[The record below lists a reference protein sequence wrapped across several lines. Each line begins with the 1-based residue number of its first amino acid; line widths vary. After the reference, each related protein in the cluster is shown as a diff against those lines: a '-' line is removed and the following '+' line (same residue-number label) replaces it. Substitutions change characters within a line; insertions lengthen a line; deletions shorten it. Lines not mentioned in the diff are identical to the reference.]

1 MRRNPHPHRNRR
13 RGLGIAITNAT
24 TAPSPPH
31 LLSSSPM
38 KSSCSPSPTKRCAIS
53 LILSVATF
61 TILIDQISK
70 QLILKTFRPGE
81 LLPVVPGLFNL
92 TLTFN
97 PGAAFG
103 LWSNLPPGWREV
115 ALGLSIALALVAVVV
130 FLMHPNCQSTLAR
143 VSLSAVLGGAVGNI
157 IDRFT
162 YGSVVDFLDFYFSD
176 HHWPAFNIADS
187 AIFLGIMVVVFLP
200 HKPQAP
206 ECATKSNEKRSLKSH
221 D

>member
-1 MRRNPHPHRNRR
+1 M
-13 RGLGIAITNAT
+13 T
-24 TAPSPPH
+24 SCCSQ
-31 LLSSSPM
+31 SSLKGRVIP
-38 KSSCSPSPTKRCAIS
+38 
-53 LILSVATF
+53 LILGVAAF

-81 LLPVVPGLFNL
+81 ILPIIPGFFNL

-115 ALGLSIALALVAVVV
+115 ALGLSIALALVAVVI
-130 FLMHPNCQSTLAR
+130 FLLHPNCQSTLAR
-143 VSLSAVLGGAVGNI
+143 VSLSAVLGGAIGNI

-162 YGSVVDFLDFYFSD
+162 YGSVVDFLDFHISD
-176 HHWPAFNIADS
+176 YHWPAFNVADS

-200 HKPQAP
+200 HKPTTTVNAP
-206 ECATKSNEKRSLKSH
+206 TSETEAATKSH
-221 D
+221 Q

>member
-1 MRRNPHPHRNRR
+1 M
-13 RGLGIAITNAT
+13 T
-24 TAPSPPH
+24 SC
-31 LLSSSPM
+31 
-38 KSSCSPSPTKRCAIS
+38 CSPSSLKRCALS
-53 LILSVATF
+53 LILSVAAF

-81 LLPVVPGLFNL
+81 ILPVIPGLFNL

-103 LWSNLPPGWREV
+103 LWSNLPSGWREV

-143 VSLSAVLGGAVGNI
+143 VSLSAVLGGAIGNI

-162 YGSVVDFLDFYFSD
+162 YGSVVDFLDFYIGD
-176 HHWPAFNIADS
+176 YHWPAFNIADS
-187 AIFLGIMVVVFLP
+187 AIFMGIMVVVFLP
-200 HKPQAP
+200 HKPAVAAC
-206 ECATKSNEKRSLKSH
+206 ETKSDAECCSKSPE
-221 D
+221 

>member
-1 MRRNPHPHRNRR
+1 M
-13 RGLGIAITNAT
+13 
-24 TAPSPPH
+24 
-31 LLSSSPM
+31 
-38 KSSCSPSPTKRCAIS
+38 KRCAIS
-53 LILSVATF
+53 LIVGVAAF

-81 LLPVVPGLFNL
+81 ILPVIPGFFNL

-103 LWSNLPPGWREV
+103 LWSNLPSGWREV

-162 YGSVVDFLDFYFSD
+162 YGSVVDFLDFYFGNY
-176 HHWPAFNIADS
+176 HWPAFNIADS

-206 ECATKSNEKRSLKSH
+206 ECTTKKNEECATKSP

>member
-1 MRRNPHPHRNRR
+1 M
-13 RGLGIAITNAT
+13 G
-24 TAPSPPH
+24 
-31 LLSSSPM
+31 
-38 KSSCSPSPTKRCAIS
+38 
-53 LILSVATF
+53 VAAF

-81 LLPVVPGLFNL
+81 ILPVVSGLFNL

-115 ALGLSIALALVAVVV
+115 ALGLSIALALVAVVI
-130 FLMHPNCQSTLAR
+130 FLLHPNCQSTLAR
-143 VSLSAVLGGAVGNI
+143 VSLSAVLGGAIGNI

-162 YGSVVDFLDFYFSD
+162 YGSVVDFLDFYIGD
-176 HHWPAFNIADS
+176 YHWPAFNVADS

-200 HKPQAP
+200 HKPTVAVNAP
-206 ECATKSNEKRSLKSH
+206 SSEGDAATKSH
-221 D
+221 Q

>member
-1 MRRNPHPHRNRR
+1 M
-13 RGLGIAITNAT
+13 T
-24 TAPSPPH
+24 SC
-31 LLSSSPM
+31 
-38 KSSCSPSPTKRCAIS
+38 CSPSSIRRCAIS
-53 LILSVATF
+53 LILGVAAF

-81 LLPVVPGLFNL
+81 ILPVIPGFFNL

-103 LWSNLPPGWREV
+103 LWSNLPSGWREV

-162 YGSVVDFLDFYFSD
+162 YGSVVDFLDFYFGD
-176 HHWPAFNIADS
+176 YHWPAFNVADS

-206 ECATKSNEKRSLKSH
+206 ECTTKNNEECSQESH